1 MSILSIIKEA
11 QSLLEGDRGQI
22 LLPKSKPA
30 KGDNRGQDLDANSD
44 PEGVIAD
51 GEKKAKKLLKKTKTV
66 EEGRSESGKGSKQGR
81 SAIQTYK
88 RKGHANP
95 VKSRVRIYPSI
106 RKALEKGYVGQKF
119 STKNA
124 DRLYVITKQKW
135 GKDKEH
141 IVNGRVAKGFSPG
154 TIPSSYSDV
163 QGYAIR
169 TMQRYAGSSKRK
181 KRRKLK

>member
-1 MSILSIIKEA
+1 MDIISIIKEA
-11 QSLLEGDRGQI
+11 KLLEGDRGQVLI
-22 LLPKSKPA
+22 PKSKPV
-30 KGDNRGQDLDANSD
+30 KGDNKAQKMGENPD
-44 PEGVIAD
+44 PEGVITS
-51 GEKKAKKLLKKTKTV
+51 GEKKAKKLLKKKV
-66 EEGRSESGKGSKQGR
+66 SEARSESGKGSASGR
-81 SAIQTYK
+81 ASIQNYK
-88 RKGHANP
+88 KKGHANP

-106 RKALEKGYVGQKF
+106 HKALEKGYVGQKF
-119 STKNA
+119 STRNA

-169 TMQRYAGSSKRK
+169 TMQRYAGASKRK
-181 KRRKLK
+181 KRRKQK

>member
-1 MSILSIIKEA
+1 MNIISIIKEA
-11 QSLLEGDRGQI
+11 KSLMEGDRGQI
-22 LLPKSKPA
+22 LLPKSKPV
-30 KGDNRGQDLDANSD
+30 KGDNKAQEMGENPD
-44 PEGVIAD
+44 PEGVITD
-51 GEKKAKKLLKKTKTV
+51 GENKAKKILKKKKKV
-66 EEGRSESGKGSKQGR
+66 SESRSESGKGSASGR
-81 SAIQTYK
+81 ASIQNYK
-88 RKGHANP
+88 KKGHANP

-106 RKALEKGYVGQKF
+106 HKALEKGYVGQKF

-154 TIPSSYSDV
+154 SIPSSYSDV

-169 TMQRYAGSSKRK
+169 TMQRYAGASKRK
-181 KRRKLK
+181 KRRKK